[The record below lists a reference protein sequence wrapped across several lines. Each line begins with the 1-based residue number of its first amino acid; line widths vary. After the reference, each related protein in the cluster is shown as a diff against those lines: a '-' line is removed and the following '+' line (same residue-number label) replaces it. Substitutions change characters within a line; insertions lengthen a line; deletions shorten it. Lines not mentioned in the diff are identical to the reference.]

1 MPAAWFGP
9 HLYPYSCST
18 DRVNSFLWGFWMEE
32 IAVDIETIES
42 WMCFELCNRCTGC
55 MRLMIQWCIYSDVP
69 AAGLGGATEK
79 KCFFWIWFRPFGL
92 VRAVRGL
99 GPQWYTPTLF
109 WWSPANIQLP
119 PTCNVANIT
128 SLPQNRSCCAIE
140 KRDKSEGQE
149 EADDRPHNLNRQ
161 KPMATFLS
169 LSLHWA
175 DARDV

>member
-79 KCFFWIWFRPFGL
+79 KSFFWIWFRPFGL
-92 VRAVRGL
+92 VRAEWGL

-140 KRDKSEGQE
+140 ERDKSEGQE
-149 EADDRPHNLNRQ
+149 EADDR
-161 KPMATFLS
+161 TS
-169 LSLHWA
+169 
-175 DARDV
+175 